1 MQTKIIFHY
10 IPILSTVLFFQTI
23 NAKCMSRYILPEDY
37 DPDIA
42 PVLDG
47 KAVQV
52 NNEITILS
60 LMPSSGTEMVGIW
73 PSTNCHPSQFK
84 L

>member
-1 MQTKIIFHY
+1 MQMKIIFNY
-10 IPILSTVLFFQTI
+10 IAILGTVLLFESI
-23 NAKCMSRYILPEDY
+23 NAKCMSEYILPQDY

-52 NNEITILS
+52 DNEITILS
-60 LMPSSGTEMVGIW
+60 LMPSTGTEMVGIW
-73 PSTNCHPSQFK
+73 P
-84 L
+84 

>member
-1 MQTKIIFHY
+1 MKIIFNY
-10 IPILSTVLFFQTI
+10 IAILGTVLLFESI
-23 NAKCMSRYILPEDY
+23 NAKCMSEYILPQDY

-52 NNEITILS
+52 DNEIIILS
-60 LMPSSGTEMVGIW
+60 LMPSTGTEMVGIW
-73 PSTNCHPSQFK
+73 P
-84 L
+84 

>member
-1 MQTKIIFHY
+1 
-10 IPILSTVLFFQTI
+10 
-23 NAKCMSRYILPEDY
+23 MSEYILPEDY

-52 NNEITILS
+52 DNEIIILS
-60 LMPSSGTEMVGIW
+60 LMPSTGTEMVGIW
-73 PSTNCHPSQFK
+73 P
-84 L
+84 